1 MNFLQKRILEN
12 YLIYGKSVMIKT
24 LISTL
29 CSRIIAVS
37 GSLLLSLYI
46 SNFFG
51 VEKLGA
57 FSISLLVLSGCGI
70 LSRYGMDIYY
80 IKHGVNIKSKE
91 MDFILYSALVKKV
104 AKNSIA
110 ISFFI
115 FFIGCV
121 LNELD
126 VFTRFELRKVFIFVS
141 ILPFFSMSY
150 MCSSYYKAAGLPSI
164 SCFFE
169 VGMISFL
176 TVLLSIAF
184 MYLGAHVSFD
194 MVIFLFLCSSA
205 IFSSL
210 GTSLIMKESKINKS
224 KSKFISKDEG
234 QTSNF
239 FWISIIGYFQLS
251 IFTYICTYFLSLSD
265 IGVFKA
271 VERVAMTISFILV
284 VLNSILMPKFS
295 YAYRCGELDE
305 LAKLM
310 RKGIAFSLFFTSP
323 IVIIISVFPEFV
335 LGMFGDELKPYVNIL
350 WIMCLAQWINVLFG
364 SVGTVLNMTNFERD
378 VKRVSLTISTL
389 TILILPYTVNH
400 YGLEGA
406 AYSYLSF
413 MVIQN
418 IFLTYFVSQR
428 LDINLLPMVGKRY
441 E

>member
-1 MNFLQKRILEN
+1 
-12 YLIYGKSVMIKT
+12 MIRT
-24 LISTL
+24 LILTL

-57 FSISLLVLSGCGI
+57 FSISLLVLNGCGI

-80 IKHGVNIKSKE
+80 IKYGVNIKSKE
-91 MDFILYSALVKKV
+91 MNFLLYSLLIKKTV
-104 AKNSIA
+104 KNSMA
-110 ISFFI
+110 ISLLIFI
-115 FFIGCV
+115 IGCV
-121 LNELD
+121 VNELE
-126 VFTRFELRKVFIFVS
+126 VFSRFEFRDLFIFVS
-141 ILPFFSMSY
+141 ILPFFSISY
-150 MCSSYYKAAGLPSI
+150 MCSSYYKAAGLPSV

-176 TVLLSIAF
+176 TVFLSVVF

-205 IFSSL
+205 TFSLL
-210 GTSLIMKESKINKS
+210 GTILITKDNRNNKS
-224 KSKFISKDEG
+224 KSVSKDEN
-234 QTSNF
+234 QTNNF

-271 VERVAMTISFILV
+271 IERVAMTISFVLV

-295 YAYRCGELDE
+295 YAYRCGESEE
-305 LAKLM
+305 LVRLM
-310 RKGIAFSLFFTSP
+310 RKGIALSLLFTLP
-323 IVIIISVFPEFV
+323 IVIIISAFPEFV
-335 LGMFGDELKPYVNIL
+335 LGMFGDEFKPYVNIL

-389 TILILPYTVNH
+389 TILILPYSVYH

-413 MVIQN
+413 IAIQN
-418 IFLTYFVSQR
+418 IFLTYFVSKR
-428 LDINLLPMVGKRY
+428 LDLNILPMVGKRR